1 MDMFVAMIDVTLKQ
15 GQEDEITRYIK
26 ETNETLSKIDGFIS
40 RRLLR
45 SHDGS
50 YRILVEHESQETF
63 QAMHKNPEHDK
74 VRAKLFEFIDPEIKK
89 SLYTVVSE

>member
-1 MDMFVAMIDVTLKQ
+1 MRLHVILKRQ
-15 GQEDEITRYIK
+15 TRH
-26 ETNETLSKIDGFIS
+26 SPRSDGFIS

>member
-15 GQEDEITRYIK
+15 GQEDEIARYIK
-26 ETNETLSKIDGFIS
+26 ETNAILSKIDGFIS

>member
-15 GQEDEITRYIK
+15 GQEDEIARYIK
-26 ETNETLSKIDGFIS
+26 ETNETLSKIFIS